1 MRTLIALA
9 LVAAAFA
16 AISAED
22 ADQQVRAMV
31 KECRELLAADKLDE
45 AVEKVKAALEVEGAG
60 LRTQGTIY
68 NVYSDVMRKRGD
80 AKTADKSLLK
90 AYDLLLKADETKAA
104 KGVAAR
110 LAATADGKALLESY
124 RTKKREKAEQV
135 RKEEAAARAAKRAE
149 EAEQRKAAFAAK
161 ERIMSIDGFKN
172 FT

>member
-1 MRTLIALA
+1 MRLLVVLA
-9 LVAAAFA
+9 LVATAFVA
-16 AISAED
+16 VRAAED

-80 AKTADKSLLK
+80 TVAADKSLLK
-90 AYDLLLKADETKAA
+90 AYDLLLKAKEDKAA

-110 LAATADGKALLESY
+110 LAATP
-124 RTKKREKAEQV
+124 
-135 RKEEAAARAAKRAE
+135 
-149 EAEQRKAAFAAK
+149 FAADASDV
-161 ERIMSIDGFKN
+161 RSASLFAAPFAFIRQS
-172 FT
+172 